1 LIYVFTQW
9 LASLAMVVANVE
21 MRFLWLG
28 LATAILV
35 ATVVT
40 INRQR
45 HLDAAIEPSDL
56 ESSAPDRHG

>member
-1 LIYVFTQW
+1 
-9 LASLAMVVANVE
+9 

-45 HLDAAIEPSDL
+45 HLEAAIEPSDL
-56 ESSAPDRHG
+56 ESSDLESSAHDRHG